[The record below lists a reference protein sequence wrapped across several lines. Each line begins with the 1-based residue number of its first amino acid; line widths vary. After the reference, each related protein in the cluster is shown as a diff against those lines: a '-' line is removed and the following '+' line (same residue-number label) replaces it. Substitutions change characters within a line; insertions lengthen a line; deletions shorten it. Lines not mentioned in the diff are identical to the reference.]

1 MGNTGGKEAGERP
14 ISGLRVLDF
23 SRVLTGPHATR
34 MLCDLGA
41 EVIKLEPPE
50 GDLTRFTN
58 PRVNSLSTYFVQQ
71 NVGKKNICLD
81 LSKPE
86 AVALVHRLIEHVD
99 VVVENFRPGVMTRLR
114 LDYDT
119 LSTINPRL
127 IYASITGYGN
137 TGPWVHRRAYAP
149 VVGAETGITKYQGDA
164 RGGDYANDP
173 FSHADVY
180 TAMETCTAIL
190 AAVIQRGRT
199 GRGQWIDVAMA
210 QTMLYVNEHAHD
222 DLWTEPVPPEQIR
235 SFQPANYP
243 VLTAANG
250 DKVVVSGHPA
260 ERGTFDNFM
269 NGAGRGD
276 VIGDP
281 RFVDVPGRLA
291 HLDEIQQ
298 ILREWASTMPDATAI
313 EEALA
318 RFQLASG
325 KIRSPREVADTP
337 WGREQSSQRHQAR
350 RRAPAPGAGP
360 PPAAAPTAGPADQRG
375 RRGRASTTRPPALP
389 PPLLPPPTPEPQTP
403 PPAPQ
408 ARPAA
413 QRQAPGRPPRR
424 RQDRRREWA
433 RAAPTGQR
441 LLREPP
447 LGSAGHPALWWESG
461 RWVRQ

>member
-1 MGNTGGKEAGERP
+1 MGTKGESGRGDRP

-41 EVIKLEPPE
+41 EVIKLEPPD

-58 PRVNSLSTYFVQQ
+58 PRINSLSSYFVQQ

-86 AVALVHRLIEHVD
+86 AIDLVRRLVEHVD
-99 VVVENFRPGVMTRLR
+99 VVVENFRPGVMAKLG
-114 LDYDT
+114 LDYDA
-119 LSTINPRL
+119 LSAINPRL

-164 RGGDYANDP
+164 RGGVYANDP
-173 FSHADVY
+173 YSHADVY

-222 DLWTEPVPPEQIR
+222 DFWTRPVPPEQIR

-269 NGAGRGD
+269 KGAGRD
-276 VIGDP
+276 DLITDP
-281 RFVDVPGRLA
+281 RFADVPSRLD
-291 HLDEIQQ
+291 HLPEIQQ
-298 ILREWASTMPDATAI
+298 VLRDWASTMPDATAI

-318 RFQLASG
+318 QHQLASG
-325 KIRSPREVADTP
+325 KIRSPREVADTD
-337 WGREQSSQRHQAR
+337 WGRERNVTVEVSDRGGGTVR
-350 RRAPAPGAGP
+350 IPNAPWRFSDADTTTTGEPRYPGEDNEAVLGDLLGLSPSDLASLTEAGILLSRKP
-360 PPAAAPTAGPADQRG
+360 
-375 RRGRASTTRPPALP
+375 RP
-389 PPLLPPPTPEPQTP
+389 
-403 PPAPQ
+403 
-408 ARPAA
+408 R
-413 QRQAPGRPPRR
+413 
-424 RQDRRREWA
+424 
-433 RAAPTGQR
+433 
-441 LLREPP
+441 
-447 LGSAGHPALWWESG
+447 
-461 RWVRQ
+461 